1 MRPVGGSAMAAALL
15 MAAAAAAAVA
25 PAPAAALRTYDA
37 SARLDE
43 TAILSWTLTPTA
55 VRFGLVVTDAALFGE
70 NASAAAAWV
79 GLGIGEPTSG
89 SMVGADI
96 VTAEFGSDPAAC
108 TLVNRHVPSVA
119 VPLDSSTGGDAI
131 FPEPDAP
138 CAGETWRLSACAVDA
153 AAGTVT
159 MEVDRP
165 LAAANAAQDRP
176 VVAGR
181 NVLMYA
187 YGDGFG
193 YHGGRRHGTEVDL
206 TKSGGQAVAT
216 GGLAASGQLPADATA
231 SQLLTVPPYTISA
244 ERTDY
249 ACFSF
254 EVELGAGPGG
264 GRQIVAAEAVID
276 AASEAGKLVHHFV
289 LLSCER
295 DGGWA
300 DFAAGKSCLAEMPQ
314 CRDVVYGW
322 AAGATPLIMPPE
334 AGFPVSEVERF
345 YILQVHYDNPDGL
358 TGVVDRNSSVRLHFT
373 DEPRA
378 QEAGTIN
385 IGDPNVARFG
395 QPVASDR
402 NYTVAC
408 PGECTSQL
416 AGPLTI
422 YNSVLHAHRTALYLF
437 TNQYRNGTFLRTLEG
452 SAFWSN
458 DHQRNTLFER
468 ADLLPGDRLEVTGSY
483 DTAKIDAAGEEPPVT
498 WGLGTPQE
506 MLMSFLFVYP
516 RPLRAEAASP
526 NDTISYCGLVVVDEE
541 GTPGT
546 MCTNGQNLTPG
557 VGVLPV
563 NPLSDNGPV
572 GWSPAFGGA
581 PTCAVTGGGGSGGGG
596 SPAATPAVGE
606 SPAVDDTPPP
616 SPAPTDDDGDACFPA
631 DTTATVAGRGQ
642 VAMTDLRLGD
652 TVRTADGSYSPIYL
666 WSHADAAAVA
676 PFVAITTTTTAA
688 GAPVCAAGGGANGTA
703 TGAPTAPAL
712 HTLTV
717 SAGHLL
723 PIAAG
728 GGCGGG
734 DGAPLPAGAITPG
747 VHALV
752 AADGTARPVTAVS
765 TVTRA
770 GLYHPHTVAGNLE
783 IGRAHV

>member
-1 MRPVGGSAMAAALL
+1 
-15 MAAAAAAAVA
+15 
-25 PAPAAALRTYDA
+25 
-37 SARLDE
+37 
-43 TAILSWTLTPTA
+43 
-55 VRFGLVVTDAALFGE
+55 
-70 NASAAAAWV
+70 
-79 GLGIGEPTSG
+79 
-89 SMVGADI
+89 MVGADI

-581 PTCAVTGGGGSGGGG
+581 PTCA
-596 SPAATPAVGE
+596 
-606 SPAVDDTPPP
+606 
-616 SPAPTDDDGDACFPA
+616 
-631 DTTATVAGRGQ
+631 
-642 VAMTDLRLGD
+642 
-652 TVRTADGSYSPIYL
+652 
-666 WSHADAAAVA
+666 
-676 PFVAITTTTTAA
+676 
-688 GAPVCAAGGGANGTA
+688 
-703 TGAPTAPAL
+703 PTAPAL

-770 GLYHPHTVAGNLE
+770 GLYHPHTVAGNLV
-783 IGRAHV
+783 IDGAVVATDRTTAVPPAVAAAGLAAARAAAAVGLGGVLSRALAGGCPPPLRAVLPLLRAFSR